1 MVIHSVEIRN
11 KLKTPM
17 SKTLKRLRFLTFEIR
32 ILKSFQISDFEF
44 RFFDLVKLVNLF
56 LCRSLWSKHDAATI
70 NEFNHDVTF
79 QLRDLGVK
87 LVGSL
92 HGPLIQLRDV
102 VTSF

>member
-1 MVIHSVEIRN
+1 
-11 KLKTPM
+11 M
-17 SKTLKRLRFLTFEIR
+17 SKTLKRLKILTFEIR
-32 ILKSFQISDFEF
+32 ILKLFRISGFKF
-44 RFFDLVKLVNLF
+44 RFSDLVKLVNLF
-56 LCRSLWSKHDAATI
+56 LRRSLWSKHDAAAI

-102 VTSF
+102 VTRF